1 MRSCLPFSMLRRTR
15 WRLQVGVHVFFMAS
29 CLACSHSL
37 LSVADEGEEQKIEV
51 HEAYLRFTQLFDGEF
66 SDFMAQTGC
75 GSLDEM
81 FEVLLPVLFLCDDA
95 SLRAER
101 SRSHLQS

>member
-1 MRSCLPFSMLRRTR
+1 M
-15 WRLQVGVHVFFMAS
+15 QVGVHMFLMAS
-29 CLACSHSL
+29 FLACSHNL

-95 SLRAER
+95 SSRAER
-101 SRSHLQS
+101 SRSHL

>member
-1 MRSCLPFSMLRRTR
+1 MFL
-15 WRLQVGVHVFFMAS
+15 MAS
-29 CLACSHSL
+29 FLACSHNL

-95 SLRAER
+95 SSRAER
-101 SRSHLQS
+101 SRSHL

>member
-1 MRSCLPFSMLRRTR
+1 M
-15 WRLQVGVHVFFMAS
+15 GVHVFFMAS

-37 LSVADEGEEQKIEV
+37 PSVADEGEEQKIEV

-66 SDFMAQTGC
+66 SDFMAQAGC